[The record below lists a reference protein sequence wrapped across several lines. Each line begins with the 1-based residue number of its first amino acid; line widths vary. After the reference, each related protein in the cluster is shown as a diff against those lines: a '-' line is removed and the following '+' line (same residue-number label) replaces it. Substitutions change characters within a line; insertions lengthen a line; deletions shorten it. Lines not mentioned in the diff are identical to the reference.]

1 MLCRVGSAAETA
13 HALPVAWR
21 RVGDSQTAA
30 SGEDRS
36 AACEQALERCRVAE
50 QRLAHLEQ
58 SMEPMRQDAWK
69 QGYQAAHDEAQEAAQ
84 REIDLERQRLAEAL
98 GYMAQVRHEWRRQ
111 AEIDV
116 VTLALAVARRV
127 LHREIA
133 IDPDALHGLVRV
145 AAEKGPDQAVR
156 RVLVA
161 PSQAPGLRDYL
172 LTAAPGVELAA
183 DVTLQPGD
191 IRFEMTHGAIDA
203 SVDAQLQEIE
213 RGFADRLGR

>member
-1 MLCRVGSAAETA
+1 MGETQPALSGEQSSAAQE
-13 HALPVAWR
+13 
-21 RVGDSQTAA
+21 QTI
-30 SGEDRS
+30 
-36 AACEQALERCRVAE
+36 ERCRIAE
-50 QRLAHLEQ
+50 QRLAQLEQ
-58 SMEPMRQDAWK
+58 ALEPMRQDAWK
-69 QGYQAAHDEAQEAAQ
+69 QGYQAAHEEAQEGAR

-98 GYMAQVRHEWRRQ
+98 GYMAQVRQEWRRQ
-111 AEIDV
+111 AERDV

-133 IDPDALHGLVRV
+133 IDPDAIHGLVRV

-161 PSQAPGLRDYL
+161 PSQAPGLRDHL